1 MEHYIFKKRR
11 PSKAHKVWVKVK
23 TIAALRIIVMIGFSN
38 RDKNGNLMSLPSII
52 ILSIRLNSPVLL
64 LYFFFGFSSNS
75 YQILGEFASHILTK
89 LKLSY
94 KIG

>member
-1 MEHYIFKKRR
+1 MEHSKYIFKKRR

-52 ILSIRLNSPVLL
+52 I
-64 LYFFFGFSSNS
+64 
-75 YQILGEFASHILTK
+75 
-89 LKLSY
+89 
-94 KIG
+94 